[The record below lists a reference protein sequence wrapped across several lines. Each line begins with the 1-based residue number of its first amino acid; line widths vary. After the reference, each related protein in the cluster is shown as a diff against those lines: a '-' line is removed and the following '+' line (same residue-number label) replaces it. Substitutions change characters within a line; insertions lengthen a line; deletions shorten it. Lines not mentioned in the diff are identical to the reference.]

1 MAVNL
6 VNSSNIEVTQAG
18 DDISLDFASG
28 GQVEENAT
36 NIGDLS
42 NLTTTETSNLVGA
55 INEVN
60 KKNVIVCGLT
70 TNQSMTGTSETKIN
84 IDVER
89 IKTGTKL
96 TFDSSNNRVKI
107 GAGVNHVMVSAQLNC
122 SAFTTNG
129 LRRLAARKN
138 GSGFARSMVYYS
150 QTYETINVT
159 PSLINVTQNDYIDFS
174 MWNAGN
180 TTISSND
187 LDTYFVVE
195 VID

>member
-18 DDISLDFASG
+18 DDISLDFSTTGA
-28 GQVEENAT
+28 
-36 NIGDLS
+36 IGDLTT
-42 NLTTTETSNLVGA
+42 LTTTDKSSLVGA

-60 KKNVIVCGLT
+60 EKNVIVCGLT
-70 TNQSMTGTSETKIN
+70 TNQSMTGTSEVKVDV
-84 IDVER
+84 DVER

-107 GAGVNHVMVSAQLNC
+107 GAGVNHVMVSAQVIC
-122 SAFTTNG
+122 SNFATNG
-129 LRRLAARKN
+129 LRRLVARKN

-150 QTYETINVT
+150 QAYETINVT
-159 PSLINVTQNDYIDFS
+159 PRLINVTQNDYIDFS
-174 MWNAGN
+174 MWSAGN